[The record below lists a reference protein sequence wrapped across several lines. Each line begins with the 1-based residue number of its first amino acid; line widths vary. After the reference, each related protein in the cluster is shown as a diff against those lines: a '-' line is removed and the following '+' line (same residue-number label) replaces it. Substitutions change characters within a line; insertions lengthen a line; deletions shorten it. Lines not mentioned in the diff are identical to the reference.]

1 MRAAETGRYLA
12 RATNTGISAIV
23 DHRGRVLGTV
33 PSFVRGAYTGEVE
46 PRAGATPFVRVHN
59 WLAIGLAFAF
69 GAAAVLMGRR
79 RGR

>member
-1 MRAAETGRYLA
+1 
-12 RATNTGISAIV
+12 
-23 DHRGRVLGTV
+23 
-33 PSFVRGAYTGEVE
+33 VRGAYTGEVE